1 MPRYVIK
8 VDKVNWEDHPFLPI
22 QIKKLITKEHDN
34 ADVTIIIAKL
44 PKGQTIPEHVHEES
58 DDILFPLEGKGIIR
72 IEGAGEFSLAPGI
85 LVRVPMNTKHQ
96 VTAEEDLLYFDVFAP
111 PML

>member
-1 MPRYVIK
+1 LSRYSIK
-8 VDKVNWEDHPFLPI
+8 VDEVSWEPHPFLPI
-22 QIKKLITKEHDN
+22 EIKKLISKEQDD

-44 PKGQTIPEHVHEES
+44 PKGQTIPEHVHENS
-58 DDILFPLEGKGIIR
+58 DDILFPLEGNGIIH
-72 IEGAGEFSLAPGI
+72 IEGAGEFHLAPGI
-85 LVRVPMNTKHQ
+85 LIRVPQNTKHK